1 MRKIN
6 FVVWIMFFACV
17 SLVFFFIYQIAIENL
32 DFAKIWLCNKKIC
45 GIKNILKENKNYS
58 CSETIK
64 PSTKIIYNYYY
75 EDEGFYEST
84 DEMAPEFLIGMN
96 AEELKNTFANSDWKV
111 NNFSGSE
118 VVLQK
123 NIAKSEKQNYV
134 IGIKN
139 GYVAVF
145 YNENKLGGLNLKEV
159 TNTPVNSLSPE
170 EQKRLKNG
178 IKISG
183 NNNLLLVM
191 QDYES

>member
-17 SLVFFFIYQIAIENL
+17 SLLFFFIYQVAVENL
-32 DFAKIWLCNKKIC
+32 DFAKIWFCNKKIC
-45 GIKNILKENKNYS
+45 DIKNILNENKHYS
-58 CSETIK
+58 CSEIIK

-75 EDEGFYEST
+75 EDEGFCEST
-84 DEMAPEFLIGMN
+84 NEMAPQFLIGMN
-96 AEELKNTFANSDWKV
+96 AEELKNTFANSDWKI
-111 NNFSGSE
+111 NNFSGLE

-123 NIAKSEKQNYV
+123 NISKSEKQNYV

-145 YNENKLGGLNLKEV
+145 YHENKLCALNLKEV

-170 EQKRLKNG
+170 EQERLKNG

-183 NNNLLLVM
+183 NDNLLLVM